1 MVWECDVVFSSSATV
16 YGADPV
22 PITEE
27 SPVGQGI
34 SNPYGRTKYMME
46 QVLTDLATAD
56 KEWSVILLRY
66 FNPVG
71 AHERWVCLSELRVVA
86 RLARV
91 RMGFRTI

>member
-1 MVWECDVVFSSSATV
+1 MLIIVRRLVRHFYSFFFILLVFSSSATV

-27 SPVGQGI
+27 SPVGIGI
-34 SNPYGRTKYMME
+34 ANPYGRTKYMME

-71 AHERWVCLSELRVVA
+71 AHER
-86 RLARV
+86 
-91 RMGFRTI
+91 

>member
-1 MVWECDVVFSSSATV
+1 MSLWVVMCVVFSSSATV

-22 PITEE
+22 PITED

-46 QVLTDLATAD
+46 QVLSDLATAD

-71 AHERWVCLSELRVVA
+71 AHER
-86 RLARV
+86 
-91 RMGFRTI
+91 

>member
-1 MVWECDVVFSSSATV
+1 MLIIVRRLVRHFYSFFILLVFSSSVIV

-27 SPVGQGI
+27 SPVGIGI
-34 SNPYGRTKYMME
+34 ANPYGRTKYMME

-71 AHERWVCLSELRVVA
+71 AHERYVD
-86 RLARV
+86 
-91 RMGFRTI
+91 IDD

>member
-1 MVWECDVVFSSSATV
+1 MLIIVRRLVSHFYLFFMLLVFSSSATV

-27 SPVGQGI
+27 SPVGIGI
-34 SNPYGRTKYMME
+34 ANPYGRTKYMME

-71 AHERWVCLSELRVVA
+71 AHER
-86 RLARV
+86 
-91 RMGFRTI
+91 

>member
-1 MVWECDVVFSSSATV
+1 MVRVCDVVFSSSATV

-27 SPVGQGI
+27 SPVGQGF

-46 QVLTDLATAD
+46 QVLTDLAKAD

-71 AHERWVCLSELRVVA
+71 AHER
-86 RLARV
+86 
-91 RMGFRTI
+91 